1 MIKAQKSRQFTQLFH
16 LYNERLLKKS
26 FYRVY
31 LQCEMPPPT
40 RGSTLY
46 IANHSSWWDG
56 LIAFYLT
63 KKTIQQDCYAMMTEE
78 GLNAYPFF
86 RKLGGFSINK
96 TNPKDVIRSLSYTKQ
111 LLEASKA
118 VWIFPQGAEYH
129 LEKRP
134 LEFEHGVSHLVM
146 RIPDV
151 QVIPITFY
159 YTFLHEQKPEVFI
172 KIGQKFDSSELVSF
186 NNKRELTL
194 YLERVVT
201 NQLNQQRQAIIE
213 DNFSSY
219 NILLKGR
226 KNISET
232 FKTLFHK

>member
-1 MIKAQKSRQFTQLFH
+1 MK
-16 LYNERLLKKS
+16 
-26 FYRVY
+26 
-31 LQCEMPPPT
+31 
-40 RGSTLY
+40 
-46 IANHSSWWDG
+46 
-56 LIAFYLT
+56 
-63 KKTIQQDCYAMMTEE
+63 
-78 GLNAYPFF
+78 
-86 RKLGGFSINK
+86 
-96 TNPKDVIRSLSYTKQ
+96 
-111 LLEASKA
+111 
-118 VWIFPQGAEYH
+118 
-129 LEKRP
+129 KRP

-226 KNISET
+226 K
-232 FKTLFHK
+232 KH